1 MYAEFDLIMPTSLS
15 ELTAVIAGTKAP
27 GRMLLAG
34 GTVALVDIRS
44 RKEQPE
50 VVVSLDK
57 IGELKGIRRE
67 AEAIRIGAR
76 ATVSDILNSREIAAS
91 APSLIEAAKIFA
103 GQMVRNTAT
112 VGGNIGCGSPAAD
125 LVPPLLSLD
134 AEVELVSRSGTRRV
148 DLAGY
153 FTGYRKD
160 VRRADEII
168 SAVLVPAQPAN
179 SVNAFYKLARRK
191 GDAITIVGVAV
202 SVAMSGKTCS
212 HVRIALG
219 SVSPFPMRARRA
231 EALLE
236 GRQISAALVEDAAE
250 AAMRECSP
258 IDDVRATA
266 SYRSKM
272 VKVLTR
278 RLLLQACEGSR

>member
-1 MYAEFDLIMPTSLS
+1 MYGEFDLVMPTSLN
-15 ELTAVIAGTKAP
+15 ELAAVLADTKAP

-50 VVVSLDK
+50 LVVSLDK
-57 IGELKGIRRE
+57 IAELRGIRRE
-67 AEAIRIGAR
+67 GEAIRIGAR
-76 ATVSDILNSREIAAS
+76 TTVSDILNSQEIAVS
-91 APSLIEAAKIFA
+91 APSMTEAAKIFA
-103 GQMVRNTAT
+103 GQMVRNVAT
-112 VGGNIGCGSPAAD
+112 IGGNVGCGSPAAD

-134 AEVELVSRSGTRRV
+134 AEVELTGRSGARRV
-148 DLAGY
+148 GLVNY

-168 SAVLVPAQPAN
+168 SAVWVPAQPAN
-179 SVNAFYKLARRK
+179 SVSAFYKLARRK

-202 SVAMSGKTCS
+202 SVATSGRTCR
-212 HVRIALG
+212 HARVALG

-236 GRQISAALVEDAAE
+236 GREISAALVEDAAE

-272 VKVLTR
+272 VKVLVR
-278 RLLLQACEGSR
+278 RLLLQAFEGSR

>member
-1 MYAEFDLIMPTSLS
+1 MYAEFDLVMPTSLN
-15 ELTAVIAGTKAP
+15 ELTAVVADTKASEHI
-27 GRMLLAG
+27 LLAG
-34 GTVALVDIRS
+34 GTVTLIDIRS

-50 VVVSLDK
+50 LVVSLDK
-57 IGELKGIRRE
+57 IAELKEIRRE
-67 AEAIRIGAR
+67 GEAIRIGAR
-76 ATVSDILNSREIAAS
+76 ATVSDILNSREIAES
-91 APSLIEAAKIFA
+91 APSLIEAAKIFG
-103 GQMVRNTAT
+103 GQMVRNVAT
-112 VGGNIGCGSPAAD
+112 IGGNIGCGSPAAD

-148 DLAGY
+148 DLASY

-168 SAVLVPAQPAN
+168 SAVLVPARPAD

-202 SVAMSGKTCS
+202 TVATSGKTCS
-212 HVRIALG
+212 HARVALG
-219 SVSPFPMRARRA
+219 SVSPFPMRARRT

-250 AAMRECSP
+250 TAMLECSP

-278 RLLLQACEGSR
+278 RLLLQAFEGSR